1 MTKPN
6 VNIDH
11 HMSPIIQGS
20 SKGYTFTLD
29 GVASIVVL
37 VVITDVEFVVV
48 VVVSCPMQ
56 TWRCATDIKSLIA
69 AANDRI
75 LAPLTIERLPTLRVT
90 LT

>member
-1 MTKPN
+1 MTKQK

-11 HMSPIIQGS
+11 HMSLIIQGS
-20 SKGYTFTLD
+20 SKVYTFTLD
-29 GVASIVVL
+29 GVVSIVVL
-37 VVITDVEFVVV
+37 VVITDDVEFVVV

-75 LAPLTIERLPTLRVT
+75 LAALTIERLPTL
-90 LT
+90 